1 MAKKPMKVN
10 KLILMGVVIIL
21 LLSLSGISAEVQTD
35 TKDKYGSVKTEDS
48 NNVIEIELDITG
60 LNPTKEYAVIEIK
73 NIGKKLSGGL
83 NDIMVISPIPLFN
96 IQIESNK
103 YKTKT
108 IVTNQSYTCSGSSY
122 GYIDTTHFYCNT
134 TYSSINNATL
144 INETYDFQQII
155 NVPAGSI
162 QKTNV
167 VTWSTSEVVTEKEKE
182 VKTVKL
188 KSKSISS
195 SYGYGVF
202 MYYIEAE
209 DFIAGLENS
218 YKIKVTPSNFGL
230 LPIKYT
236 VCIGDNKDIANAFCL
251 DPTITNS
258 RTWTTNA
265 DFTNGTILSNMTTSN
280 DRLEIG
286 VTSINYNTG
295 LYTHLNFSNVIDYYG
310 NLTFTNSGGTFGT
323 GGKIGD
329 MMTINNAVNNQRVLT
344 GNDALDFFYTT
355 DASINVWVNPLDLT
369 SPYGEGMAIIS
380 GSPGESVICGG
391 ANDWALSVDDTSNK
405 LDFAINGNG
414 GVTTRVPVVFAINTW
429 YMVTMTHNETGTD
442 QWRVYID
449 GVLYNTTSVESAQ
462 ACSGVEYNIG
472 NRPQATTYYHPWHGK
487 MDEMTFWN
495 GYTLTQDDITSLYN
509 SGNAKIHPFV
519 GSQLTQSQLQ
529 DRQSWTPQSG
539 NTFINLSAVVVTTG
553 TSTVKFRYNSTNAS
567 LDTSAY
573 TTLSTNGTNDLTFN
587 LNANNPIFY
596 EFLLAD
602 TSGTETPKV
611 TSFTV
616 NEASTNS
623 APIIQ
628 SISSPINDT
637 TYSTSNVTISVNAT
651 DSDGNTIS
659 YYHFIN
665 GIYNSTNTTTINFS
679 DGAYTF
685 FTIAGDGLLNSS
697 NSSIYNF
704 TIDTVI
710 TQPPSITNF
719 LNFSQNNQ
727 SVYFTWDANTKAE
740 KYILYKDGSN
750 TANTTGLNYNFTSLT
765 NNTQYIFNISAF
777 NSTYDLTKSNHST
790 KTTRTS
796 QNNDAPTLSNILYA
810 TSGSTTIYYLQTL
823 DHVNF
828 TATDSDGDTLSSG
841 QIQIIKPDGTTAI
854 IYNSSLISGSIYGN
868 ETAVTL
874 NAIGNWTLNV
884 SITDGNFNSTLQREL
899 TVVNVDNP
907 TTIDGYFAYNFE
919 TVPTTAQI
927 DNITGY
933 EINLIGHQINYS
945 NFESDLSSSKTV
957 INYTNVIYND
967 NTFLIINFDTTDYTE
982 SATECSAVTNLST
995 LTAFPYVDAIQFIV
1009 IRQNTSQAN
1018 SQNFTNNMA
1027 ECIRSKINNK
1037 FPIYSQTYYSGLDSN
1052 YVSEWNMPKIDWEDS
1067 GSSVARYINREK
1079 QVAQD
1084 NTSLTR
1090 IYSGDGGSA
1099 FRDLIKTYK
1108 LFILNNLRGS
1118 YNGQTNI
1125 TNKSVAELNNQDFV
1139 VFNNQSSTMNFS
1151 VNHSNASGKDFWD
1164 FTNKKQYNN
1173 VTTTQDIEVGA
1184 NNFTLIYVE
1193 NLDKLV
1199 LTDNTT
1205 STLYYSSANGVT
1217 SAMNY
1222 TGNQT
1227 QEATLSIVGAYDGR
1241 VELWNPNYGFSN
1253 LDFVTYEQ
1261 LEYTQIVDFNSY
1273 GKIIIAKGTNTPAIV
1288 NTSLQVSKYPAI
1300 LNKTFG
1306 YVSVADYDNT
1316 NSTGQNITDCT
1327 EINTWETN
1335 KQNEMYNWT
1344 DLYGTNVFVDG
1355 FDIGFSSTPG
1365 CFEQRIKRIADNTHT
1380 NKQKE
1385 LIFNTYT
1392 IYETIAN
1399 YGDYVMRESCFS
1411 RWDGTVGSPTYS
1423 YENFGLMVDNA
1434 NYMETS
1440 NIPVICMAFGDVNDY
1455 EKMGYDYMAFAVMY
1469 GADGSNSFRYGQPN
1483 FQTQREIRV
1492 PSLGNMLQNTWVN
1505 NSATDLSRRY
1515 ANGIVHIN
1523 PLRNE
1528 TFSNG
1533 KYYYFDNGATI
1544 NDLTLTVKA
1553 QVYASSCS
1561 GGTGIRVQMFNGTD
1575 YIGSTYDID
1584 PCTQIGANQFDSNT
1598 ITLNIS
1604 NEYQEHGHYYA
1615 TFRPIVRG
1623 EATGTNIYNRP
1634 NTQTGVHSWYDST
1647 ANNPPVSETDWTA
1660 YGRSGTLG
1668 NFNTTNYH
1676 ADLFINYSN
1685 SASLDTSI
1693 KTINVSVTRDNKKNI
1708 TITSTKN
1715 YTLET
1720 WTNPLTFNLVSFNN
1734 LSYWN
1739 GTGYNLLN
1747 LQNTTDCD
1755 TLNPTFA
1762 TTSIAGKTHKACY
1775 KQNSTD
1781 TTFRIAT
1788 PHLTTQVYQLDTN
1801 SAPTT
1806 PTVSRPTEAF
1816 TYTNSSVIFDYN
1828 STDTEGDDIT
1838 YYVFVNS
1845 LLNTTDTV
1853 GQSSTITFAEGYYNM
1868 SVIAGDTLLN
1878 SSKSIVY
1885 NFSVNYAPT
1894 IQSARITPTT
1904 AYTNNTLIGYCNAT
1918 DSTPNTLSYNWRWYN
1933 NSIQH
1938 SIGTSTG
1945 GNTQG
1950 VEFNAINLTSA
1961 NTTKGQTWILSCQA
1975 NDGNSTS
1982 SYINSTGQLISNS
1995 IPSTPTITQPSSY
2008 QNFTSTNVTFLYNS
2022 TDIDGDALT
2031 YYQYLNG
2038 TLNQTISSGQG
2049 NTSLNFSADG
2059 DYSVFFIAFDST
2071 ANSSNSTTV
2080 NFTIDTTAPVIISN
2094 TSSVV
2099 VDMFNVTLNFN
2110 ENANATFYYSNSSN
2124 LTSAT
2129 SIVSATYSTIHSF
2142 QVEPLVV
2149 NVNYYYKI
2157 NGSDPLGN
2165 QYSTDIIRFLTTTGT
2180 PGGGGYTTGGTG
2192 STGSDSGTGTG
2203 TPQQN
2208 ETQPTGNK
2216 TNGTQ
2221 PQIPISISTD
2231 INLSKIT
2238 DTFSDK
2244 LKILNETTIWDG
2256 FIDMLGK
2263 LGIDKEKVRADI
2275 TFKNYANPFVL
2286 VGFLLVMMA
2295 LAVTFAEARWQVYL
2309 AVSIG
2314 YIAVAFLSMFMPVIL
2329 LGTYILSILS
2339 MIGKLFVG
2347 VFQQSSK
2354 QHEL

>member
-280 DRLEIG
+280 DQLEISNSLFSKTSSFEGLSGAITCSPVSDPEGQWTYSATGARTGSVDIDNDFGDGGYAAQNEISVCSPNSTFVYNITDALPLNYTVWTARFDTTNG
-286 VTSINYNTG
+286 VYGGINIGKNTTHHLSIGIYYHNTNGLNLYNESIIGGVRQGTTFYG
-295 LYTHLNFSNVIDYYG
+295 YYG
-310 NLTFTNSGGTFGT
+310 LVDQSYRKMEVIINTTCVSVKVFNATSGNPMANWNCASNPTAIFGT
-323 GGKIGD
+323 
-329 MMTINNAVNNQRVLT
+329 
-344 GNDALDFFYTT
+344 
-355 DASINVWVNPLDLT
+355 DLT
-369 SPYGEGMAIIS
+369 NVYMGMSAYGQDVGRLY
-380 GSPGESVICGG
+380 
-391 ANDWALSVDDTSNK
+391 WDD
-405 LDFAINGNG
+405 
-414 GVTTRVPVVFAINTW
+414 
-429 YMVTMTHNETGTD
+429 
-442 QWRVYID
+442 
-449 GVLYNTTSVESAQ
+449 VLIQ
-462 ACSGVEYNIG
+462 
-472 NRPQATTYYHPWHGK
+472 K
-487 MDEMTFWN
+487 MNFT
-495 GYTLTQDDITSLYN
+495 
-509 SGNAKIHPFV
+509 P
-519 GSQLTQSQLQ
+519 QSQLQ

-567 LDTSAY
+567 LDTSLY

-616 NEASTNS
+616 NEAS
-623 APIIQ
+623 
-628 SISSPINDT
+628 
-637 TYSTSNVTISVNAT
+637 
-651 DSDGNTIS
+651 
-659 YYHFIN
+659 
-665 GIYNSTNTTTINFS
+665 
-679 DGAYTF
+679 
-685 FTIAGDGLLNSS
+685 
-697 NSSIYNF
+697 
-704 TIDTVI
+704 
-710 TQPPSITNF
+710 
-719 LNFSQNNQ
+719 
-727 SVYFTWDANTKAE
+727 
-740 KYILYKDGSN
+740 
-750 TANTTGLNYNFTSLT
+750 
-765 NNTQYIFNISAF
+765 
-777 NSTYDLTKSNHST
+777 
-790 KTTRTS
+790 
-796 QNNDAPTLSNILYA
+796 
-810 TSGSTTIYYLQTL
+810 
-823 DHVNF
+823 
-828 TATDSDGDTLSSG
+828 
-841 QIQIIKPDGTTAI
+841 
-854 IYNSSLISGSIYGN
+854 
-868 ETAVTL
+868 
-874 NAIGNWTLNV
+874 
-884 SITDGNFNSTLQREL
+884 
-899 TVVNVDNP
+899 
-907 TTIDGYFAYNFE
+907 
-919 TVPTTAQI
+919 
-927 DNITGY
+927 
-933 EINLIGHQINYS
+933 
-945 NFESDLSSSKTV
+945 
-957 INYTNVIYND
+957 
-967 NTFLIINFDTTDYTE
+967 
-982 SATECSAVTNLST
+982 
-995 LTAFPYVDAIQFIV
+995 
-1009 IRQNTSQAN
+1009 
-1018 SQNFTNNMA
+1018 
-1027 ECIRSKINNK
+1027 
-1037 FPIYSQTYYSGLDSN
+1037 
-1052 YVSEWNMPKIDWEDS
+1052 
-1067 GSSVARYINREK
+1067 
-1079 QVAQD
+1079 
-1084 NTSLTR
+1084 
-1090 IYSGDGGSA
+1090 
-1099 FRDLIKTYK
+1099 
-1108 LFILNNLRGS
+1108 
-1118 YNGQTNI
+1118 
-1125 TNKSVAELNNQDFV
+1125 
-1139 VFNNQSSTMNFS
+1139 
-1151 VNHSNASGKDFWD
+1151 
-1164 FTNKKQYNN
+1164 
-1173 VTTTQDIEVGA
+1173 
-1184 NNFTLIYVE
+1184 
-1193 NLDKLV
+1193 
-1199 LTDNTT
+1199 
-1205 STLYYSSANGVT
+1205 
-1217 SAMNY
+1217 
-1222 TGNQT
+1222 
-1227 QEATLSIVGAYDGR
+1227 
-1241 VELWNPNYGFSN
+1241 
-1253 LDFVTYEQ
+1253 
-1261 LEYTQIVDFNSY
+1261 
-1273 GKIIIAKGTNTPAIV
+1273 
-1288 NTSLQVSKYPAI
+1288 
-1300 LNKTFG
+1300 
-1306 YVSVADYDNT
+1306 
-1316 NSTGQNITDCT
+1316 
-1327 EINTWETN
+1327 
-1335 KQNEMYNWT
+1335 
-1344 DLYGTNVFVDG
+1344 
-1355 FDIGFSSTPG
+1355 
-1365 CFEQRIKRIADNTHT
+1365 
-1380 NKQKE
+1380 
-1385 LIFNTYT
+1385 
-1392 IYETIAN
+1392 
-1399 YGDYVMRESCFS
+1399 
-1411 RWDGTVGSPTYS
+1411 
-1423 YENFGLMVDNA
+1423 
-1434 NYMETS
+1434 
-1440 NIPVICMAFGDVNDY
+1440 
-1455 EKMGYDYMAFAVMY
+1455 
-1469 GADGSNSFRYGQPN
+1469 
-1483 FQTQREIRV
+1483 
-1492 PSLGNMLQNTWVN
+1492 
-1505 NSATDLSRRY
+1505 
-1515 ANGIVHIN
+1515 
-1523 PLRNE
+1523 
-1528 TFSNG
+1528 
-1533 KYYYFDNGATI
+1533 
-1544 NDLTLTVKA
+1544 
-1553 QVYASSCS
+1553 
-1561 GGTGIRVQMFNGTD
+1561 
-1575 YIGSTYDID
+1575 
-1584 PCTQIGANQFDSNT
+1584 
-1598 ITLNIS
+1598 
-1604 NEYQEHGHYYA
+1604 
-1615 TFRPIVRG
+1615 
-1623 EATGTNIYNRP
+1623 
-1634 NTQTGVHSWYDST
+1634 
-1647 ANNPPVSETDWTA
+1647 
-1660 YGRSGTLG
+1660 
-1668 NFNTTNYH
+1668 
-1676 ADLFINYSN
+1676 
-1685 SASLDTSI
+1685 
-1693 KTINVSVTRDNKKNI
+1693 
-1708 TITSTKN
+1708 
-1715 YTLET
+1715 
-1720 WTNPLTFNLVSFNN
+1720 
-1734 LSYWN
+1734 
-1739 GTGYNLLN
+1739 
-1747 LQNTTDCD
+1747 
-1755 TLNPTFA
+1755 
-1762 TTSIAGKTHKACY
+1762 
-1775 KQNSTD
+1775 
-1781 TTFRIAT
+1781 
-1788 PHLTTQVYQLDTN
+1788 TN